1 MNSKELS
8 PTGKKTYPDEF
19 EQFWI
24 LWPAPRRCEKP
35 HAYKAWRE
43 VYKKISSDALMDAL
57 KHYVLTKEVTDGFTP
72 YPAKWLKRE
81 RWLEYLPAENTSPP
95 ALVIDDLAN
104 DTPENNQWRAILQS
118 LLSTHGEA
126 VYRSWFSQLR
136 LRDKQGSVMTLH
148 APTVFVAQWVQG
160 HYGAD
165 ITRTAQSVW
174 PDITVVHIEC
184 GANDT
189 NRQSPT

>member
-8 PTGKKTYPDEF
+8 TSGKKSYPDEF

-24 LWPAPRRCEKP
+24 LWPASRRCEKP
-35 HAYKAWRE
+35 NAYKAWRD
-43 VYKKISSDALMDAL
+43 VCKKITSDTLMEAL
-57 KHYVLTKEVTDGFTP
+57 KRYVLTKEVTDGFAP

-81 RWLEYLPAENTSPP
+81 RWLEFIKSADTAQPML
-95 ALVIDDLAN
+95 ALDDFSD

-126 VYRSWFSQLR
+126 IYRSWFSQLR
-136 LRDKQGSVMTLH
+136 LAVRNDSLLTLH
-148 APTVFVAQWVQG
+148 APTGFVAQWVQS

-165 ITRTAQSVW
+165 ITRATQSVW
-174 PDITVVHIEC
+174 PDITAVHIEYS
-184 GANDT
+184 ANDA